1 METLDEAFAL
11 AYSIENMPAHGAE
24 GRSTRF
30 VGRACE
36 LYKDD
41 KGDYWYRS
49 GAGRELDKKRKI
61 IWRGKSQ
68 GKRRGSS
75 PVSSLISILEL
86 G

>member
-30 VGRACE
+30 VWCVTKGGRAYE

-49 GAGRELDKKRKI
+49 GLDGNWIKKEKNYFLGNFPPGRGMPDWVKNR
-61 IWRGKSQ
+61 
-68 GKRRGSS
+68 
-75 PVSSLISILEL
+75 
-86 G
+86 